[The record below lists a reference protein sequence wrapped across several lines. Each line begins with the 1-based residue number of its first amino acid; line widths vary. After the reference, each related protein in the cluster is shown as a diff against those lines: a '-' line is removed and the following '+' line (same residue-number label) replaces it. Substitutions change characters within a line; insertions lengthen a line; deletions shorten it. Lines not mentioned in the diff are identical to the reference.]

1 MIFVTVGTQP
11 QLFTRLFDEL
21 VNLIDENIITDRI
34 IAQAGSNIVTN
45 PSIESFDFLPSKKM
59 LEYLQEAS
67 LIISHGGTGSI
78 ISALKLGKKVIG
90 IPRIA
95 ELGEHI
101 NNHQKD
107 LIDTLSQEN
116 LILPVYDIKELK
128 SKIIES
134 TSFVP
139 NKFLSGQEALISELK
154 EYIKSC

>member
-1 MIFVTVGTQP
+1 M
-11 QLFTRLFDEL
+11 
-21 VNLIDENIITDRI
+21 
-34 IAQAGSNIVTN
+34 
-45 PSIESFDFLPSKKM
+45 
-59 LEYLQEAS
+59 QEAS